1 MKMLKR
7 LLYWISEKEC
17 EIHGRIREI
26 PFFSKTD
33 DTRLDELAL
42 GKTNTRRKLFRHN
55 HPVAL
60 LEFC

>member
-1 MKMLKR
+1 MKTLKK
-7 LLYWISEKEC
+7 LLYWERNVKYT
-17 EIHGRIREI
+17 GGIREV

-33 DTRLDELAL
+33 DTRLDELAP
-42 GKTNTRRKLFRHN
+42 GKANTRRKLFRHN